1 MLFSSVIVVVVVG
14 LGPGEINVFAV
25 IIVYIALDGFA
36 IIAFVI
42 VIVVDVGVEPGEG
55 VPGSQDGE
63 EGCPRKISP

>member
-1 MLFSSVIVVVVVG
+1 MLFASVIVVVVG
-14 LGPGEINVFAV
+14 IGPGEINVFAV
-25 IIVYIALDGFA
+25 IIVFIALDGFA

>member
-1 MLFSSVIVVVVVG
+1 MLLFASVIVVVVG
-14 LGPGEINVFAV
+14 LGPGEINVFAD
-25 IIVYIALDGFA
+25 IIVFIALDGFA

-42 VIVVDVGVEPGEG
+42 VVVDEGVEPGEG